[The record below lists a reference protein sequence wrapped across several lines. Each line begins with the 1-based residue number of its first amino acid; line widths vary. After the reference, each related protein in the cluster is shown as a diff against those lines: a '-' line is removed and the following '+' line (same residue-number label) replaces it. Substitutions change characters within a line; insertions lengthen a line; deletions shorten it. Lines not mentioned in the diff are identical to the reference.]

1 MEEYVIMSP
10 CKDEE
15 NYICEWVKYH
25 LDLGFDKIYLYDN
38 NDDSDILPKVLHSG
52 LDKSYVDRVIIYP
65 IPGLKAF
72 KQKIIAN
79 FYNKHEFK
87 WCAFIDCDEFI
98 TLTSHKNIKDYINSF
113 PQECNQIRLNWLMY
127 GCDKNSIKVLED
139 EKFCSTPIEKELTN
153 FEERFKKFN
162 HHTKS
167 IVKKKENLILLSSD
181 IIHLSHVF
189 PSIEHQYYNNF
200 KEIEPENHINPF
212 LNINYDCAYIAHHY
226 IRNLDKFQ
234 NFKLR
239 ELDCSIGGEDSL
251 FIKQRKETFK
261 VIQNNY
267 LEENLKK
274 YSIPRKVY
282 QKIVKLKGKNVLIT
296 HEDILPFLLKP
307 GYKITF
313 CGDLKNNN
321 KWINIA
327 NFNKCEYKWI
337 KSEFFDQMYTKEDF
351 DFVY

>member
-15 NYICEWVKYH
+15 NYICEWIKYH

-38 NDDSDILPKVLHSG
+38 NDNSDILLKVLHSG
-52 LDKSYVDRVIIYP
+52 LDKSYVERVIIYP

-72 KQKIIAN
+72 QKELTIN
-79 FYNKHEFK
+79 FYNEHEFK

-113 PQECNQIRLNWLMY
+113 PQECNTIYLQWLEY
-127 GCDKNSIKVLED
+127 GSNNNLFFKKGNIF
-139 EKFCSTPIEKELTN
+139 EKFKFSKTPIDLKKSYWKEN
-153 FEERFKKFN
+153 SFV
-162 HHTKS
+162 KS
-167 IVKKKENLILLSSD
+167 IVKKGYSEIFSNTYKIGHGLNCGNIYLNNYEKTTQQEYLDFHNYDLAYIKHFYVRDLIGQFLSKKCKQDAMYGDKVVMKRKISLMSETENNWLHDDLIEISNY
-181 IIHLSHVF
+181 
-189 PSIEHQYYNNF
+189 SIEN
-200 KEIEPENHINPF
+200 
-212 LNINYDCAYIAHHY
+212 
-226 IRNLDKFQ
+226 
-234 NFKLR
+234 
-239 ELDCSIGGEDSL
+239 
-251 FIKQRKETFK
+251 
-261 VIQNNY
+261 
-267 LEENLKK
+267 
-274 YSIPRKVY
+274 
-282 QKIVKLKGKNVLIT
+282 LKGKNVLIT